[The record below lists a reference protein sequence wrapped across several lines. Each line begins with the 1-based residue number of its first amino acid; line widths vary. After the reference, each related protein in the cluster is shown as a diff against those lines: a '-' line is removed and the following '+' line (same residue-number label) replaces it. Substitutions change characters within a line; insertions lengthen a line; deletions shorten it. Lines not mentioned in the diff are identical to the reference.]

1 MRKFIDKA
9 KALVQTSKAKVLG
22 VVAVALASADT
33 ASAAVTFSK
42 DNGFTGD
49 FDLTY
54 FYSAIG
60 IIVTAIAIVAA
71 IGLALRQFRRI

>member
-1 MRKFIDKA
+1 MGFASKFKGF
-9 KALVQTSKAKVLG
+9 LQTSKAKVLG
-22 VVAVALASADT
+22 AVAAAAVCVDT

-71 IGLALRQFRRI
+71 IGLALRQFRKI

>member
-1 MRKFIDKA
+1 MGFASKVKA
-9 KALVQTSKAKVLG
+9 FLQTSKAKVLG
-22 VVAVALASADT
+22 AVVAASIVCVDT

-60 IIVTAIAIVAA
+60 IIVS
-71 IGLALRQFRRI
+71 LLPR

>member
-1 MRKFIDKA
+1 MGFASKVRGF
-9 KALVQTSKAKVLG
+9 LQTSKAKVL
-22 VVAVALASADT
+22 VAVAAAAAVCVDT

>member
-1 MRKFIDKA
+1 MGFASRVKKF
-9 KALVQTSKAKVLG
+9 LQTSKAKVLG
-22 VVAVALASADT
+22 VVAAASIVCVDT

>member
-1 MRKFIDKA
+1 MRKFLDKA

-22 VVAVALASADT
+22 VVAVA
-33 ASAAVTFSK
+33 
-42 DNGFTGD
+42 FTGD

>member
-1 MRKFIDKA
+1 MGFASKVKA
-9 KALVQTSKAKVLG
+9 FLQTSKAKVLG
-22 VVAVALASADT
+22 AVVAASIVCVDTVSAD
-33 ASAAVTFSK
+33 VTFSK
-42 DNGFTGD
+42 DNGFTGT

-71 IGLALRQFRRI
+71 IGLALRQFRKI

>member
-1 MRKFIDKA
+1 MGFASKVKA
-9 KALVQTSKAKVLG
+9 FLQTSKAKVLG
-22 VVAVALASADT
+22 AVTAAAVCVDTVSAD
-33 ASAAVTFSK
+33 VTFSK
-42 DNGFTGD
+42 DNGFTGT

-71 IGLALRQFRRI
+71 IGLALRQFRKI

>member
-1 MRKFIDKA
+1 MGFASKVKGF
-9 KALVQTSKAKVLG
+9 LQTSKAKVLG
-22 VVAVALASADT
+22 AVVAASIVCVDTVSAD
-33 ASAAVTFSK
+33 VTFSK
-42 DNGFTGD
+42 DNGFTGT

-71 IGLALRQFRRI
+71 LGLALRQFRKI